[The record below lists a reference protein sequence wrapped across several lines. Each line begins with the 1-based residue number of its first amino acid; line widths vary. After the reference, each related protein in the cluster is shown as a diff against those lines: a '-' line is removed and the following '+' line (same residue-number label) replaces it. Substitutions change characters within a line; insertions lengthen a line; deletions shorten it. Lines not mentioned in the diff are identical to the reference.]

1 MQHVN
6 RAVAVSANVVD
17 CRLVLLIDGLQSLK
31 MLATEKKLLRNVS
44 QYYCKYNSICIGLES
59 RVSED
64 YCIVYNI
71 ILAYLSRAVQFG
83 RFHFFA
89 NAVAEKVESD
99 DVHAVSN

>member
-31 MLATEKKLLRNVS
+31 MLATEKNLLCN
-44 QYYCKYNSICIGLES
+44 CKYNSICIGLES

-64 YCIVYNI
+64 YCTVYFT
-71 ILAYLSRAVQFG
+71 V
-83 RFHFFA
+83 
-89 NAVAEKVESD
+89 
-99 DVHAVSN
+99 